1 MQVGDY
7 VSAIEAAGLRV
18 KRVKENP
25 QYQFISKNAQG
36 ATKKYGVKSVSLV
49 ATKE

>member
-1 MQVGDY
+1 
-7 VSAIEAAGLRV
+7 V

-25 QYQFISKNAQG
+25 QYQFISRSALG
-36 ATKKYGVKSVSLV
+36 ATKKYGVKSVSIM